1 MGDAGRPIH
10 CVGSPLSLPMEM
22 DSGSFIAQLIDNI
35 DNNGITEIGFNGW
48 EREFVVNTC
57 IKLVTMDH
65 QEGRVGQTNYW
76 SS

>member
-1 MGDAGRPIH
+1 
-10 CVGSPLSLPMEM
+10 MEM
-22 DSGSFIAQLIDNI
+22 DSCSFIAQLIDNI

>member
-1 MGDAGRPIH
+1 MVDTGRPIH

-35 DNNGITEIGFNGW
+35 DNNGITKIGFNGR
-48 EREFVVNTC
+48 ERELVVNTC
-57 IKLVTMDH
+57 IRLVIMDH
-65 QEGRVGQTNYW
+65 QEGRVRQTNYW